1 MSNKMKGAV
10 VAALAAMG
18 AAASAG
24 VQAVPAFPFADVVV
38 LMDESGSMSGE
49 QAWIKPT
56 ITTLDAKLVGEGL
69 TPNNYGSVGFA
80 VGGGPGLTR
89 YFNMPAAPAPATSNT
104 IAGLARP
111 FGTAADFQTLTY
123 STGGGTED
131 GWAAITAANQYSFRA
146 NSARNY
152 ILVTDEDRDST
163 GTSNTLTYAGVL
175 ASMTGTK
182 TLLNAIVDAT
192 FRCSLTGS
200 VLGIDSKGNCFVAD
214 GQGGYNKG
222 TGGVAVSGF
231 NNTIADYVNMA
242 LATGGAAWNLNLLR
256 GGGTTATSFTAA
268 FIDIKVQEIITP
280 PADVPEPGS
289 LALLGIAGLAFG
301 LARRRKH

>member
-1 MSNKMKGAV
+1 MSSNMKEV
-10 VAALAAMG
+10 VAAALAAMG
-18 AAASAG
+18 VVASAG
-24 VQAVPAFPFADVVV
+24 VQAVPAYPFADVVV

-56 ITTLDAKLVGEGL
+56 ITTLDTKLVTEGL

-80 VGGGPGLTR
+80 VGGGPGGTR
-89 YFNMPAAPAPATSNT
+89 YFNVPAPGTSNT
-104 IAGLARP
+104 VGGLTNP
-111 FGTAADFQTLTY
+111 FGTAANYQTLTY
-123 STGGGTED
+123 STGGSVED
-131 GWAAITAANQYSFRA
+131 GWAAITAANQYTFRNNA
-146 NSARNY
+146 ARNY
-152 ILVTDEDRDST
+152 ILVTDEDRDASQA
-163 GTSNTLTYAGVL
+163 GLTYAGVL
-175 ASMTGTK
+175 ASMTSTK

-200 VLGIDSKGNCFVAD
+200 VLGIDSKGNCYVAD
-214 GQGGYNKG
+214 GSGGYIKG
-222 TGGVAVSGF
+222 TGGVAASGAGT
-231 NNTIADYVNMA
+231 TIANYVDMA

-256 GGGTTATSFTAA
+256 AGGNVATSFTAA